1 MRYFK
6 LITFI
11 LLIIIAGCATQKTIV
26 QKQSVVRME
35 LPPGIDSMTVMI
47 ADTIFSEV
55 AVTEKQEQQ
64 AMASFN
70 DAEKIWELGD
80 SLWLATEL
88 DSFTLADSIRSSRQ
102 LTASVQ
108 YYESNKDV
116 SKKIKK
122 LKKKYGFISTNVIRE
137 VSAFLMNESI
147 KQYQYSIELNIF
159 NIDFR
164 LNLVQRFE
172 TIGTRLKDKYFL
184 NLAVNEFEKII
195 DQIKDDHRFYF
206 RLGKLYF
213 DLVNWPKAFDNFEKA
228 TETIRKTAIFQINQP
243 QLFFSRPD
251 SAPLDTTALVNY
263 IYHQALCKT
272 RLYDAN
278 PALNYFR
285 EAQEITP
292 LVELKKTFQEWIDW
306 ILWDDGNIRA
316 SELRDAADTLRKADK
331 FLPAKTAYL
340 NLLPLLKTQRTFDQI
355 SWRIAVLDYAN
366 LNNKYAGLRRMH
378 KLIKRSATDSLT
390 GAPADTAYQ
399 VYFDSYGTMCY
410 NTGAEYL
417 KIKLSAA
424 YVYFSQAADVRYND
438 RGKAYLQL
446 AMLSEFDPKET
457 IRLCNKAQE
466 LSQQLDAKE
475 TEILYKLFHTS
486 YRKLGDF
493 TASKEWFDKW
503 KQL

>member
-6 LITFI
+6 LISFI
-11 LLIIIAGCATQKTIV
+11 LLILITGCATQKSIV
-26 QKQSVVRME
+26 QQPTVARIE

-55 AVTEKQEQQ
+55 AVTEKQERQ

-70 DAEKIWELGD
+70 DAEKIWNLGD
-80 SLWLATEL
+80 SLWLATEI
-88 DSFTLADSIRSSRQ
+88 DSFTLADSIRVSRQ
-102 LTASVQ
+102 LTASER
-108 YYESNKDV
+108 YYENNKEFT
-116 SKKIKK
+116 KKIKK
-122 LKKKYGFISTNVIRE
+122 LKKEYGFISKHLIRE
-137 VSAFLMNESI
+137 VSAFLMNESV
-147 KQYQYSIELNIF
+147 KQYQQSIELNVY

-172 TIGTRLKDKYFL
+172 AIGTRLKDKYFL
-184 NLAVNEFEKII
+184 KLAADEFEKII

-213 DLVNWPKAFDNFEKA
+213 DLVNWSKAFENFEKA
-228 TETIRKTAIFQINQP
+228 TETIRKNAIFEIRQP
-243 QLFFSRPD
+243 QLYFSHPD
-251 SAPLDTTALVNY
+251 STPLDTTDLVNY

-278 PALNYFR
+278 PALGYFR

-292 LVELKKTFQEWIDW
+292 LAELKQKFQGWIDW

-316 SELRDAADTLRKADK
+316 SELRDAADTLRNDHK
-331 FLPAKTAYL
+331 FPEAKTAYL

-355 SWRIAVLDYAN
+355 SWRIAVLDYSE
-366 LNNKYAGLRRMH
+366 LNNKFDGLRRMH
-378 KLIKRSATDSLT
+378 QLITRSATDSLT
-390 GAPADTAYQ
+390 GAPADTSYQ
-399 VYFDSYGTMCY
+399 VYFDTYGTMCY

-424 YVYFSQAADVRYND
+424 YVYFSQAAEVYYND

-446 AMLSEFDPKET
+446 AMLSEFDPNEA
-457 IRLCNKAQE
+457 IRLSNKAFE
-466 LSQQLDAKE
+466 FSEQLDANE
-475 TEILYKLFHTS
+475 LQMLYKLFHTS

-493 TASKEWFDKW
+493 TASQQWFDKW